1 MVEYGTDNDDADIEN
16 LDDFD
21 DHDDDLDDF
30 IGEAERGERDY
41 Y

>member
-1 MVEYGTDNDDADIEN
+1 MVEYGTDNDDADCE

-30 IGEAERGERDY
+30 IDDAERNERDY
-41 Y
+41 WI